1 MKLLYL
7 VIGDIRFQIKYGF
20 YFLYAVFSVLYIIIL
35 VLLPQNTIKTA
46 TALLIFTDPSV
57 FGLIF
62 MGSIV
67 QFEITEKTFDSLCIA
82 PIRPVDYLFG
92 KLISLSLLSWIV
104 GMLVGLIAGDIPN
117 LFWFSVAIIAG
128 SMIFSAVGMIFAF
141 RTHTLNKFFLSIVP
155 IMIFGMIP
163 GVLHLFDI
171 LPWWMIFHPGVA
183 IVEMLI
189 SGSQAFVAIIITLLW
204 MVLAFWVALSTVRNR
219 FGREEGDN
227 R

>member
-117 LFWFSVAIIAG
+117 L
-128 SMIFSAVGMIFAF
+128 
-141 RTHTLNKFFLSIVP
+141 
-155 IMIFGMIP
+155 
-163 GVLHLFDI
+163 
-171 LPWWMIFHPGVA
+171 
-183 IVEMLI
+183 
-189 SGSQAFVAIIITLLW
+189 
-204 MVLAFWVALSTVRNR
+204 
-219 FGREEGDN
+219 
-227 R
+227 